1 MWTSTLIGGIDGGFA
16 IQRVFGLSTA
26 LTPDGLVLQAI
37 RGAHDSP
44 ASGKLLALDSTTGAN
59 RWTRM
64 LDGSVLGGPSVA
76 ADGSIVVLVGP
87 PFLPQGRT
95 TLLVLGPDGTMRN
108 QVDLGGYDP
117 NGVAKLFALTLDGG
131 ALVAISAT
139 TGHNDGALVLVNLD
153 ASVTPST
160 RWQWSNTTDTFAAGT
175 IDSSGT
181 LIVATG
187 TTVYGLDP
195 AGGST
200 RWRLE
205 SPAGCVRDVTLTST
219 AGLVVIQCDNSF
231 FGAHD

>member
-1 MWTSTLIGGIDGGFA
+1 M
-16 IQRVFGLSTA
+16 
-26 LTPDGLVLQAI
+26 
-37 RGAHDSP
+37 
-44 ASGKLLALDSTTGAN
+44 
-59 RWTRM
+59 
-64 LDGSVLGGPSVA
+64 
-76 ADGSIVVLVGP
+76 
-87 PFLPQGRT
+87 
-95 TLLVLGPDGTMRN
+95 
-108 QVDLGGYDP
+108 
-117 NGVAKLFALTLDGG
+117 
-131 ALVAISAT
+131 
-139 TGHNDGALVLVNLD
+139 VNLD

-160 RWQWSNTTDTFAAGT
+160 RWQWTSTTDTFAAGT